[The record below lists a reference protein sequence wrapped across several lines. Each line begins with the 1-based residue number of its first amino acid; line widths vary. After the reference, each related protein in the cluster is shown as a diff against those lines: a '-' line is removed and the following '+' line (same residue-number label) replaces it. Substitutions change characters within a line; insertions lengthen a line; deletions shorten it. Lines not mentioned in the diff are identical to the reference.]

1 MSVSIKRVYE
11 KPSENDGVRILV
23 DRLWPRG
30 LTKARA
36 AVACWMKDAAPSPK
50 LRTWFGH
57 DPERFDE
64 FSRRY
69 VDELRTNEAARELR
83 RLSKKERVTL
93 LYGARDP
100 EINHAVVLAS
110 FVAARSRPRRRP
122 IRHER

>member
-1 MSVSIKRVYE
+1 MLGVRIKRVYDE
-11 KPSENDGVRILV
+11 PSDNDGLRILV

-36 AVACWMKDAAPSPK
+36 AVAHWMKDAAPSPK

-57 DPERFDE
+57 DPERFEE

-69 VDELRTNEAARELR
+69 VKELKTNEAARELR
-83 RLSKKERVTL
+83 RLSRKEPVTL

-110 FVAARSRPRRRP
+110 FLRARARRNVAVNAV
-122 IRHER
+122 

>member
-1 MSVSIKRVYE
+1 MSIRIKRVYDE
-11 KPSENDGVRILV
+11 PSDDDGVRVLV

-36 AVACWMKDAAPSPK
+36 AVTRWMKGAAPSPK
-50 LRTWFGH
+50 LRVWFGH

-69 VDELRTNEAARELR
+69 LKELQTNEAARELR
-83 RLSKKERVTL
+83 GLSRKESVTL

-110 FVAARSRPRRRP
+110 FLRARASP
-122 IRHER
+122 HAVTGME

>member
-1 MSVSIKRVYE
+1 MPGVRIKRVYDD
-11 KPSENDGVRILV
+11 PADDDGVRILV

-36 AVACWMKDAAPSPK
+36 AVTCWMKDAAPSPK
-50 LRTWFGH
+50 LRTWFSH

-69 VDELRTNEAARELR
+69 LEELKTNEPARELR
-83 RLSKKERVTL
+83 RLSRKEPITL

-110 FVAARSRPRRRP
+110 FLRTRGKS
-122 IRHER
+122 